1 MILTASELKQNAISK
16 ASENQHFLEAIRL
29 YRSAELDA
37 LAGPI
42 IDKAYKTINCLDCGN
57 CCKQLRPPFTP
68 TDVERIAKQLSV
80 SDSDFTKQYLEDVK
94 SKEFK
99 IMACNPCTFLDEK
112 ACRMYAIR
120 PDSCADY
127 PHLHHPGFKYRIRSI
142 LENYSICP
150 IVVEVVDEL
159 KERIAFGPSPS

>member
-1 MILTASELKQNAISK
+1 MIPTASELKLNATNK
-16 ASENQHFLEAIRL
+16 TSENGRFREAIIL

-68 TDVERIAKQLSV
+68 TDVERIAKLLSV
-80 SDSDFTKQYLEDVK
+80 PPSDFTEQYLEDVK
-94 SKEFK
+94 SMDFK
-99 IMACNPCTFLDEK
+99 IMACNPCTFLDGR
-112 ACRMYAIR
+112 ACRIYDIK
-120 PDSCADY
+120 PDSCSDY

-142 LENYSICP
+142 LENYSVCP
-150 IVVEVVDEL
+150 IVV
-159 KERIAFGPSPS
+159 